1 MTYDSH
7 DRAHTFIIAEAGVNH
22 NGDIDLAKRLIDAA
36 SAAGAD
42 AVKFQTFKAAT
53 LVTAT
58 ARKAEYQVANTN
70 DDGAQ
75 LDMLRALDEHNRMR
89 SSSGKVPIHIGIG
102 INTGPVIA
110 GAIGSSQTL
119 QYTVIGDAV
128 NTAARLCG
136 VAQAG
141 EVIISGST
149 RGPIE
154 AHVIAETREPVTV
167 KGKSQ
172 PLPIWRVTGIHEH
185 APPREA

>member
-1 MTYDSH
+1 MLSPEGVEALATPAWLHAGFFDAGSPAST
-7 DRAHTFIIAEAGVNH
+7 RAMI
-22 NGDIDLAKRLIDAA
+22 
-36 SAAGAD
+36 
-42 AVKFQTFKAAT
+42 
-53 LVTAT
+53 
-58 ARKAEYQVANTN
+58 
-70 DDGAQ
+70 
-75 LDMLRALDEHNRMR
+75 
-89 SSSGKVPIHIGIG
+89 
-102 INTGPVIA
+102 
-110 GAIGSSQTL
+110 
-119 QYTVIGDAV
+119 DAV